1 MAQLDTAK
9 TVVTEEIER
18 LEHHS
23 DTAFNSVN
31 RLFEELAELL
41 EKKRLEMISEVRRR
55 KTEKVRV
62 LEEQLQQIQSEKS
75 GVATDLTSCKSN
87 YLELRLREARIRDLN
102 AKLEAIRS
110 GQVWSHFT
118 AETFSLFPGNFPSRG
133 RILTWSLR
141 GVRDCQ
147 PLTF

>member
-18 LEHHS
+18 LEQHS

-31 RLFEELAELL
+31 RLFEELAEVL

-62 LEEQLQQIQSEKS
+62 LEDQLRQIQSEKS
-75 GVATDLTSCKSN
+75 GVATELTSSKSN
-87 YLELRLREARIRDLN
+87 YLELGLREARLCDLN
-102 AKLEAIRS
+102 TKLERIRWAL
-110 GQVWSHFT
+110 VWSDFT
-118 AETFSLFPGNFPSRG
+118 AKHSASFQTTFRAAGEFLPG
-133 RILTWSLR
+133 
-141 GVRDCQ
+141 V
-147 PLTF
+147 